1 MEILDKII
9 YRYLAKKNY
18 PEIAVLVNDCVG
30 LNVICHEVYEKK
42 DLELIL
48 SSLNEEVFNFP
59 LIDVGANIGNHSLF
73 FSNYFKKIIAF
84 EPQKKV
90 FKLLEFNTSDHP
102 NIEIFNFGLSNE
114 KCKLQIS
121 YDKANRGGA
130 TFKNDINKPNSE
142 VCDLNVFDDFYPK
155 LNFSFVKI
163 DVEGFE
169 LNVLKGMKKNI
180 LKNLPII
187 AFEGKIDST
196 EKIIKYLSKIGYDT
210 FLVPSDYKIN
220 KYIKS
225 NNLLIL
231 ALRFL
236 IRKLSFGFR
245 KKLVKISE
253 MTKDYNLIIA
263 VSKNSK
269 FNLK

>member
-42 DLELIL
+42 ELELIL

-90 FKLLEFNTSDHP
+90 FKLLEFNTSEHP

-114 KCKLQIS
+114 KSKLQIS

-130 TFKNDINKPNSE
+130 TFKNDINKPNYE
-142 VCDLNVFDDFYPK
+142 VCDLKVFDDLYTKPH
-155 LNFSFVKI
+155 FSFLKI

-169 LNVLKGMKKNI
+169 LNVLKGMEKNI
-180 LKNLPII
+180 IKNLPII
-187 AFEGKIDST
+187 AFEGKKDST
-196 EKIIKYLSKIGYDT
+196 EGIIKYLSKIGYDT

-220 KYIKS
+220 NYIKT
-225 NNLLIL
+225 NNYLLL

-236 IRKLSFGFR
+236 IRKFSFKF
-245 KKLVKISE
+245 KYKLVKISD

-263 VSKNSK
+263 VSQNSK
-269 FNLK
+269 YNLK